1 MKGRGEDWSALV
13 SRKPVPEMV
22 SDVKS
27 AGFAGIYLDR
37 FGYQDGGAAID
48 KQLVAATGST
58 PQKSPDQRLFFYRLR

>member
-1 MKGRGEDWSALV
+1 
-13 SRKPVPEMV
+13 MV
-22 SDVKS
+22 SDVKA

-58 PQKSPDQRLFFYRLR
+58 PLKSPDQRLFFYRLR